1 MHKIHMS
8 IQLEVYIMQQTVE
21 YITYMLMADIL
32 DLRDWLIDEFENLVY
47 KSAGQLVILIHC
59 FLQSNKVYD
68 ESKI

>member
-1 MHKIHMS
+1 
-8 IQLEVYIMQQTVE
+8 MQQTVE